1 MNDIKLLS
9 KENANKS
16 NYYPYKSERKS
27 STSQIITTDKYMNN
41 YIFNQYQ
48 NYMNPINYN
57 NKTNKN
63 YLYPNYYT
71 NYSTSNNYN
80 INSSLQNFYYERNNL
95 KNNQYLYSEDNDI
108 PNNNYKNY
116 INKGVNRKLI
126 KEAKENLKNENIENN
141 MNKKRKN
148 NYVRLNIV
156 HCETQYPIM
165 TCLNADP
172 YNRLKKKNFFHNY
185 NNINNYI
192 INSNSFYNNGNMEKT
207 NEDRIDSLQNE
218 SLFNIGRKNKSKFKE
233 FNKSYNDFR
242 KKNIKNIDIIKNY
255 FPKNQNEKTNLKEK
269 TLITDFK
276 NQKKLS
282 KFKKYLSLNNGNKEK
297 VKISKNKNDYNEK
310 KSLEGKIKK
319 FIGLIEKYFI
329 YSFYNLFH
337 NFLSQ
342 MAIFIEEKIYEN
354 KNLLLKRFQRV
365 RNKSGFKNIFRNY
378 TPEKILKLDSNH
390 NKTNQGL
397 YIPKKQYKYIGHFKK
412 NVHNINIIS
421 SHKNLNKNKIVNN
434 NDDFTFKNEETFQKK
449 IISNKNNNSVD
460 KLSKRHFN
468 FYNKNRSQDNL
479 LYIKKLS
486 PSPPVDVKEKK
497 YILRTN
503 LNNNENKKKLI
514 YTKKRTNKFNVK
526 KKFIIDENINEQNVT
541 FTFSNLYGTGSPKN
555 NKYKLNERYEYR
567 YNDYDENEETIEQI
581 IIKDIC
587 TYDKKFSVFIKYMT
601 SQQYEEN
608 YLRLKLKKLQNLY
621 LNNTLEYIGTTHTD
635 SIFLPAIYINSEKIM
650 NEIIEEKESGNFSN
664 LQEDEKN
671 LNNLFNIL
679 IYIYKQKNISYF
691 QLFFNSLK
699 EVIKKS
705 INADSQGRNNIN
717 KKMFKSKTYFNLK
730 NKFILSENYIDLSN
744 NKLKRSNSSI
754 IMMQKIY

>member
-1 MNDIKLLS
+1 MLNYEDLDRLKYLLNNPRRKHSMSPMIINDGYTT
-9 KENANKS
+9 NNP
-16 NYYPYKSERKS
+16 YP
-27 STSQIITTDKYMNN
+27 
-41 YIFNQYQ
+41 QYQ
-48 NYMNPINYN
+48 NYLNPINCINNPSYQYPDYFTNYN
-57 NKTNKN
+57 TSNNFHINASKQNIFYGKN
-63 YLYPNYYT
+63 NQKYNEYLYP
-71 NYSTSNNYN
+71 
-80 INSSLQNFYYERNNL
+80 EDNNL
-95 KNNQYLYSEDNDI
+95 QKQNKYYVDKFEKNLSKQLLNEAKEKLRSVSNEN
-108 PNNNYKNY
+108 
-116 INKGVNRKLI
+116 KLI
-126 KEAKENLKNENIENN
+126 KR
-141 MNKKRKN
+141 KRN
-148 NYVRLNIV
+148 NYVKLDIIN
-156 HCETQYPIM
+156 CETQYPIM

-172 YNRLKKKNFFHNY
+172 YNKLKRKSFIQNY

-218 SLFNIGRKNKSKFKE
+218 RLFNIGRKNKSKFKE

-354 KNLLLKRFQRV
+354 KNLLLKRLQRV

-378 TPEKILKLDSNH
+378 TPEKILKLDSNY

-421 SHKNLNKNKIVNN
+421 SHKNINKNKIVNN

-486 PSPPVDVKEKK
+486 PLPPVDVKEKK
-497 YILRTN
+497 YMLRTN

>member
-1 MNDIKLLS
+1 M
-9 KENANKS
+9 
-16 NYYPYKSERKS
+16 
-27 STSQIITTDKYMNN
+27 
-41 YIFNQYQ
+41 
-48 NYMNPINYN
+48 
-57 NKTNKN
+57 
-63 YLYPNYYT
+63 
-71 NYSTSNNYN
+71 
-80 INSSLQNFYYERNNL
+80 
-95 KNNQYLYSEDNDI
+95 
-108 PNNNYKNY
+108 
-116 INKGVNRKLI
+116 V
-126 KEAKENLKNENIENN
+126 
-141 MNKKRKN
+141 
-148 NYVRLNIV
+148 V
-156 HCETQYPIM
+156 
-165 TCLNADP
+165 
-172 YNRLKKKNFFHNY
+172 
-185 NNINNYI
+185 
-192 INSNSFYNNGNMEKT
+192 
-207 NEDRIDSLQNE
+207 
-218 SLFNIGRKNKSKFKE
+218 
-233 FNKSYNDFR
+233 
-242 KKNIKNIDIIKNY
+242 
-255 FPKNQNEKTNLKEK
+255 
-269 TLITDFK
+269 
-276 NQKKLS
+276 
-282 KFKKYLSLNNGNKEK
+282 
-297 VKISKNKNDYNEK
+297 
-310 KSLEGKIKK
+310 
-319 FIGLIEKYFI
+319 
-329 YSFYNLFH
+329 
-337 NFLSQ
+337 
-342 MAIFIEEKIYEN
+342 FIEEKIYEH

-378 TPEKILKLDSNH
+378 TPEKTVKLDSNY

-397 YIPKKQYKYIGHFKK
+397 YIPKKQYKYIGHYKK

-421 SHKNLNKNKIVNN
+421 SHKNINKNKITNN
-434 NDDFTFKNEETFQKK
+434 IDDYTFKDEETFQKK
-449 IISNKNNNSVD
+449 LINKNNNSVD

-486 PSPPVDVKEKK
+486 PSPPFDAKEKK

-503 LNNNENKKKLI
+503 LNNNGNKKKLI
-514 YTKKRTNKFNVK
+514 YIKKTTNRFNLK
-526 KKFIIDENINEQNVT
+526 KKFITDENINDQNVT
-541 FTFSNLYGTGSPKN
+541 FTFSNLYAAGSPKN

-621 LNNTLEYIGTTHTD
+621 LNTTLEYIGTTHTD

-717 KKMFKSKTYFNLK
+717 KKMFKSKTYFNSK